1 MWFNG
6 WKPSE
11 PSESSKQFSE
21 NQHVSFMYRKEIRSG
36 KIKDLLTNSA
46 IIELDSIKGHKE
58 KNETIVI
65 GYDKLYG
72 SKHEW

>member
-1 MWFNG
+1 
-6 WKPSE
+6 
-11 PSESSKQFSE
+11 
-21 NQHVSFMYRKEIRSG
+21 
-36 KIKDLLTNSA
+36 
-46 IIELDSIKGHKE
+46 LDSIKGHKE

>member
-1 MWFNG
+1 MGFNG
-6 WKPSE
+6 WKPSV

-46 IIELDSIKGHKE
+46 IIELDSIKGHK
-58 KNETIVI
+58 
-65 GYDKLYG
+65 
-72 SKHEW
+72 

>member
-1 MWFNG
+1 MGFNG
-6 WKPSE
+6 WKPSV

-46 IIELDSIKGHKE
+46 IIELESIKGHKE

-72 SKHEW
+72 SKHE